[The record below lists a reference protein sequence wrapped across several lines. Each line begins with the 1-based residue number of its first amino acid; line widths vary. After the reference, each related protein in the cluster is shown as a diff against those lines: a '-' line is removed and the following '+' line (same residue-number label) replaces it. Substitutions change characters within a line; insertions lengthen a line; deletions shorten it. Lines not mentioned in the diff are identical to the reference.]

1 MITKA
6 QLAQYILSKGCIVF
20 QFPEVNN
27 RGSVIR
33 FKNPKTGATAF
44 LNSPIDDSIII
55 KEIAYEICARLNIPI
70 P

>member
-6 QLAQYILSKGCIVF
+6 QLAQYILSKGCIIF

-33 FKNPKTGATAF
+33 FKNPKTGTTAF
-44 LNSPIDDSIII
+44 LNSPIDDSVII
-55 KEIAYEICARLNIPI
+55 KEVAYGICVRLNIPM